1 MKKSRFTESQ
11 IIKAVKAYEAGR
23 SVNELAREY
32 GVSQATIYGW
42 KNKYGGMEVSQL
54 KKMKEMETEL
64 NRFRQIV
71 ADLTLENKVMKDV
84 IEKKL

>member
-42 KNKYGGMEVSQL
+42 KNKYGGMEASDL